1 MRTGRVS
8 RWRDPSMVLRWCA
21 TALLEHEKRFRK
33 VMGYKDL
40 RMLKAALHAGAAFDR
55 KEAVV

>member
-1 MRTGRVS
+1 MS
-8 RWRDPSMVLRWCA
+8 RWRDPAMTLRWCA

-40 RMLKAALHAGAAFDR
+40 WMLQAALNAGAELDR
-55 KEAVV
+55 KEGVA